1 MKDSELLH
9 FNGHSIIVDLEFL
22 REDLMKILETQREG
36 KPAGTKTVVYECR
49 FGHIYGWT
57 FYSKEEEDSFK
68 LLRDK
73 EALEC
78 PTCELTQLEAGL
90 VSLQKRLLQL
100 SEQTLKIRKSE
111 RRKRT
116 IPISFPD
123 RRLGG
128 RRRVDRRGSSQP
140 L

>member
-1 MKDSELLH
+1 
-9 FNGHSIIVDLEFL
+9 
-22 REDLMKILETQREG
+22 MKILETNREG
-36 KPAGTKTVVYECR
+36 KPSGAKTVVYECR

-57 FYSKEEEDSFK
+57 FYSKEEEDSYHI
-68 LLRDK
+68 LRDK
-73 EALEC
+73 DALEC

-90 VSLQKRLLQL
+90 VSLQKRLVQL

-111 RRKRT
+111 RRKRA

-123 RRLGG
+123 RRLGS
-128 RRRVDRRGSSQP
+128 RRRTDRRGSNKP

>member
-1 MKDSELLH
+1 MTVLFSQ
-9 FNGHSIIVDLEFL
+9 
-22 REDLMKILETQREG
+22 RESMKILEAKREN
-36 KPAGTKTVVYECR
+36 KPDGTKTVVYECR

-57 FYSKEEEDSFK
+57 FYSKEEEDSFH
-68 LLRDK
+68 LLRDQS
-73 EALEC
+73 ALEC

-90 VSLQKRLLQL
+90 VSLQKRLVQL

-111 RRKRT
+111 RRKRN

-123 RRLGG
+123 RRIGS
-128 RRRVDRRGSSQP
+128 RRRTDRRGSGQV

>member
-1 MKDSELLH
+1 
-9 FNGHSIIVDLEFL
+9 
-22 REDLMKILETQREG
+22 MKILETNREG

-57 FYSKEEEDSFK
+57 FYSREEEDSFL

-73 EALEC
+73 KELEC

-90 VSLQKRLLQL
+90 FSLQKRLVQL

-111 RRKRT
+111 RRKKS

-123 RRLGG
+123 RRVGS
-128 RRRVDRRGSSQP
+128 RRRTDRRGSKNTP